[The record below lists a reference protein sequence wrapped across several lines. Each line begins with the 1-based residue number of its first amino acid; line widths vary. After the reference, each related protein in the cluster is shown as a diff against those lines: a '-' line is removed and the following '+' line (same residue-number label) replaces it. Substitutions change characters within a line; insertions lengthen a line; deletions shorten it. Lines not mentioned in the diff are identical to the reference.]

1 MIEKIIYLDKKL
13 FLFLNNL
20 GSENWDFIWV
30 FISNKMWMCFII
42 APLILFYIYRQDGSK
57 FIYTVLFI
65 LICFGI
71 TDLIHLHCFK
81 NIFMRLRPCW
91 DPEIA
96 HLSRIVVDKGGMYG
110 FVSGHAANS
119 TAIISFFLVHLKQ
132 RNNLLT
138 YGLITWLFLVSYSR
152 IYLGKHF
159 PLDVFFGALLGFI
172 IAHVIYRL
180 FNYISNYK

>member
-1 MIEKIIYLDKKL
+1 MIDYIIGFDKRL

-42 APLILFYIYRQDGSK
+42 APIILFYIYRQDGSK

-159 PLDVFFGALLGFI
+159 PLDVFFGALLGLI
-172 IAHVIYRL
+172 IAHVIYRV

>member
-1 MIEKIIYLDKKL
+1 MIERIIYLDKKL

-30 FISNKMWMCFII
+30 FISNKMWMFFII
-42 APLILFYIYRQDGSK
+42 APLILFYICRQDGNK
-57 FIYTVLFI
+57 CIYTILFI

-96 HLSRIVVDKGGMYG
+96 DLSRIVVDKGGVYG

-119 TAIISFFLVHLKQ
+119 TAIISFFLIHLKQ

-172 IAHVIYRL
+172 IAHVIYRV
-180 FNYISNYK
+180 FNYIRNYK